1 MRLFVSLVVT
11 GSIHLALAADCESL
25 ASLKLKD
32 TSITAAQTVAAGG
45 FTPSQ
50 GRGNATYKGM
60 PAFCRVQA
68 VAHPSPDSHIQ
79 FEVWLPLAGWN
90 GKYFGIGNGGFAGS
104 IQYNLMAAAVIN
116 GYASSS
122 TDTGHE
128 APATNADWALG
139 HYEKIVDFAYRSI
152 HETAETSK
160 SVIRSYYGRAA
171 RHAYFSGCSNGGR
184 QALVEAQRYPADY
197 DGIIAGAPANFWTH
211 NFAGFIWDEQ
221 ALEGAAQIPVS
232 KMSAIENAALDAC
245 DAIDGVKDGVIDDP
259 TKCRF
264 DPSVLLCKGAESDAC
279 LTAEQVGALKKI
291 YAGPRNSKGEQI
303 FPGYVPGG
311 EAGPG
316 GWSRWITGA
325 DSQQL
330 VFGKGFFAN
339 MVFDNPAWDLRTFDF
354 DRDMK
359 VADDKSARLFNATEA
374 NLKLFKDRGGKLL
387 LYHGWSD
394 TAIAPT
400 NAIIYYESVVSKMG
414 AKSTSDF
421 FELYMVP
428 GMQHCAGGP
437 GPNSFGTNPSPAP
450 SDAQHSLSIALDRWV
465 DQGVAP
471 TQVIAAKYK
480 TGANPESGVVR
491 TRPLCP
497 YPQVAL
503 YLGSGST
510 DDAANF
516 RCAVPGAK

>member
-1 MRLFVSLVVT
+1 MLLLLAT

-32 TSITAAQTVAAGG
+32 TTITSAKIVAAGG
-45 FTPSQ
+45 FTSPE
-50 GRGNATYKGM
+50 GRGNPAYTGL

-68 VAHPSPDSHIQ
+68 VAKPSADSNIG
-79 FEVWLPLAGWN
+79 FEVWLPVANWN

-128 APATNADWALG
+128 APATDADWALG

-152 HETAETSK
+152 HETADKSK
-160 SVIRSYYGRAA
+160 SVIRSYYGRVAK
-171 RHAYFSGCSNGGR
+171 HSYFSGCSNGGR

-197 DGIIAGAPANFWTH
+197 DGIISGAPANDWTH
-211 NFAGFIWDEQ
+211 NFAGFIWDQQ
-221 ALEGAAQIPVS
+221 ALQGDAQIPAA
-232 KMSAIENAALDAC
+232 KMTAIENAALAAC
-245 DAIDGVKDGVIDDP
+245 DSIDGVKDGVIDDP
-259 TKCRF
+259 TKCHF

-279 LTAEQVGALKKI
+279 LTAVQVGALKKI
-291 YAGPRNSKGEQI
+291 YAGPRNSAGERI

-316 GWSRWITGA
+316 GWSRWVTGA

-339 MVFDNPAWDLRTFDF
+339 MVFDNRGWDLRSFDF

-359 VADDKSARLFNATEA
+359 ITDDKSARLFNATEA
-374 NLKLFKDRGGKLL
+374 NLKPFKDRGGRLL

-394 TAIAPT
+394 TAIAPA

-414 AKSTSDF
+414 VKSTAEF
-421 FELYMVP
+421 FQLYMVP

-450 SDAQHSLSIALDRWV
+450 SDSQHSLSIALDRWV

-471 TQVIAAKYK
+471 AQVIATKYK
-480 TGANPESGVVR
+480 TGANPASGVIR

-497 YPQVAL
+497 YPQFAQ
-503 YLGSGST
+503 YAGSGST

-516 RCAVPGAK
+516 KCTVPGAK